1 MANPAPP
8 VYKPRESPRINIKIQ
23 TLPVHLSPPPPGI
36 YDTPPVRARS
46 LRDRSPAGRHPAIQ
60 VPPRRCHNRS
70 SVEAVEE
77 ENPLIYAMLNHAA
90 VPQRPVR
97 VAHVQIEA
105 SEYAAIK
112 VT

>member
-8 VYKPRESPRINIKIQ
+8 VYKPRESPCIKTQ
-23 TLPVHLSPPPPGI
+23 TLPAQLSPPSPGI
-36 YDTPPVRARS
+36 YDTPPARVMS
-46 LRDRSPAGRHPAIQ
+46 LRDRSPADRRHPANQ
-60 VPPRRCHNRS
+60 VPPRQCHNRS
-70 SVEAVEE
+70 SVEEVDE
-77 ENPLIYAMLNHAA
+77 ENPLIYAMLNHET

-97 VAHVQIEA
+97 VTHVQIEA